1 MKIWKLS
8 PIDLGFAG
16 WRYSRYKGDA
26 TVRAENEKKAR
37 EIAAIDFGNLTKKT
51 SGSQE
56 TPRSPWDNSKV
67 VMCIELDNSN
77 YSTDGPAKL
86 LEPTDYDI

>member
-8 PIDLGFAG
+8 PIDLGFAD
-16 WRYSRYKGDA
+16 WCYSSYQNEA
-26 TVRAENEKKAR
+26 IVRAEDEKKAR
-37 EIAAIDFGNLTKKT
+37 EIATLVFSNYTEKK

-67 VMCIELDNSN
+67 VKCIKLDNSN
-77 YSTDGPAKL
+77 YPTDGPAEL
-86 LEPTDYDI
+86 LEPADSDI